1 MALGLLLT
9 EHLHFPSRLKSVSL
23 ALSSP
28 DVDDNF
34 SAREVVPGIKHR
46 ETVRNNNNILI

>member
-23 ALSSP
+23 ALSSR
-28 DVDDNF
+28 DDNF